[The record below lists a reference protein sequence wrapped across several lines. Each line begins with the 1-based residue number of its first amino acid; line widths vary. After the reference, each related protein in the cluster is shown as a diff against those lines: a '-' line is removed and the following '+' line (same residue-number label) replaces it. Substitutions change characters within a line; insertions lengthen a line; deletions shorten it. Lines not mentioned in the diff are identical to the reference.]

1 MQQRLQTMFGFIWR
15 TSDCNFGHR
24 SVRQGPPRWQ
34 DVDSKSWQCSHGSA
48 WSEAGMINTHL
59 KRKWLHP
66 TISTDFNMWTRKRIS
81 TKKIFHFFTSPFD
94 KVRKVLNRR
103 CRMCWKGE
111 ASAIKR
117 GKRYKPFFRIISTS
131 SPPLLPTMHC
141 SQWTFCHVWMMLHNL
156 ARKLGI
162 PFEGINF
169 EGGRLMSTPPIILY
183 VVKILKFLRWMMKVA
198 ECGSSRNTTKSW
210 KSHSSK
216 SQVGLTYQFCKEAQI
231 LMQCIHLH
239 CWASQMYHPNLDRGM
254 ALWSPQS
261 GRHDRESWRQTPT
274 RFTFYFSLL
283 KKPEISKSKGNDN
296 IYTEDITEQTL
307 NHSFFWVEGTF
318 AEPSANIEY
327 VGHFWCLGQLQW
339 SALCRDFPSVA
350 IQVNLLLYWPVS
362 ALQSSQA
369 AWSLRNLL
377 RRETSSQVPQ
387 LPWMSRSKW
396 VGEPD

>member
-1 MQQRLQTMFGFIWR
+1 
-15 TSDCNFGHR
+15 
-24 SVRQGPPRWQ
+24 
-34 DVDSKSWQCSHGSA
+34 
-48 WSEAGMINTHL
+48 
-59 KRKWLHP
+59 
-66 TISTDFNMWTRKRIS
+66 
-81 TKKIFHFFTSPFD
+81 
-94 KVRKVLNRR
+94 
-103 CRMCWKGE
+103 
-111 ASAIKR
+111 
-117 GKRYKPFFRIISTS
+117 
-131 SPPLLPTMHC
+131 
-141 SQWTFCHVWMMLHNL
+141 MLHNL
-156 ARKLGI
+156 ARILGI

-169 EGGRLMSTPPIILY
+169 EGGRLMSTPPSIILY
-183 VVKILKFLRWMMKVA
+183 VVKFWNFLRGVMKVA
-198 ECGSSRNTTKSW
+198 ECGSSRNTTKSC

-283 KKPEISKSKGNDN
+283 QKPEISKSKDN

-307 NHSFFWVEGTF
+307 KSLIFSSRRDIF
-318 AEPSANIEY
+318 AEHSANIEY
-327 VGHFWCLGQLQW
+327 VGHVWCLGQLQW

-377 RRETSSQVPQ
+377 RRETSSQVLQ
-387 LPWMSRSKW
+387 QPWMSRSKW